1 MKKSI
6 NKKKIKKIIL
16 IIVSVILAL
25 AIIASAVAFIANYPD
40 KRTPIFNDNNQKL
53 EKQVFDEGYFKIGK
67 YDLIV
72 SVNGDDNANGTLEA
86 PLKTLNGAKEKLK
99 TSNIPDDANVT
110 VWFRE
115 GTYAFF
121 DTVNFNETDKSNVL
135 YRSYPNEEVVFSGS
149 KEISGNWKTTEINGV
164 NAFVT
169 DIPIKSDDDYFHS
182 LFKDGKRLSRSNYP
196 KADVFKVA
204 AEPNEDEKFVSDWD
218 ANFFVHSPVLYAHPE
233 DLLDFANQSDIDV
246 KLMHFWC
253 EDLLPVH
260 SIDKNT
266 GKITASKL
274 TAMKTRVDDNYILE
288 NVKEALSLPG
298 EWYLDRSEEKLYYIP
313 QEGDT
318 LKNTVVYAGSN
329 EQFFT
334 INNAQNISFQGINF
348 KNTDW
353 NHINGIHTGNP
364 FEKSHPLYKTIIYGA
379 EHPQAAFEVPAAI
392 YIVSSNGIDF
402 TDCSFENISYSA
414 LKFEKAS
421 KNCNITSCLFNEI
434 GGNAIFIHGDFV
446 VPATTQNINVTD
458 CHISNYGRI
467 FNNAIGIL
475 LTHAINCDL
484 THNEIHDGWYTGIS
498 VGWNWG
504 YTDNPTNN
512 INISNNLIYNIGN
525 GWLSD
530 MGAIYTLGIQPDT
543 VISGNVIYN
552 VGCDKGQYGYGG
564 WGIYLDEGSSE
575 ILVEKNLVYD
585 CSSQTFHQ
593 HYGKDNMIRNNIFAF
608 GGDGQFKISKREDH
622 NSLYLYNNI
631 FVGNDTPMY
640 KETLS
645 LDWFKDDNNLYW
657 DYNTFGKTVHS
668 GSSTNIFESE
678 NILGM
683 YGRGYYNNGIFADPL
698 FKDAENRDFTFAE
711 NSPAFEAGFEKWDY
725 SNAGTITEFKLN
737 N

>member
-1 MKKSI
+1 MKKI
-6 NKKKIKKIIL
+6 NLNKKKVKKIVIT
-16 IIVSVILAL
+16 IISIILAL
-25 AIIASAVAFIANYPD
+25 AIIAGAVAFIANYPD
-40 KRTPIFNDNNQKL
+40 KRDAVFNDSDKKPT
-53 EKQVFDEGYFKIGK
+53 KQVFDEGDFKMGE

-72 SVNGDDNANGTLEA
+72 SANGDDTAEGTLEA
-86 PLKTLNGAKEKLK
+86 PLKTLKGAKEKLK
-99 TSNIPDDANVT
+99 ALNLPEEASVT

-115 GTYAFF
+115 GTYTFF
-121 DTVNFNETDKSNVL
+121 DTVAFDESDKSNVL
-135 YRSYPNEEVVFSGS
+135 YRSYPDEEVIFSGS
-149 KEISGNWKTTEINGV
+149 KEIKGNWKETEINDV
-164 NAFVT
+164 KAFVT
-169 DIPIKSDDDYFHS
+169 DMPVKSDADYFRS
-182 LFKDGKRLSRSNYP
+182 LFKDGVRLSRSNYP
-196 KADVFKVA
+196 KTDVFKVA
-204 AEPNEDEKFVSDWD
+204 AEPNADEKIDSEWD
-218 ANFFVHSPVLYAHPE
+218 PNFFVHSPVLYAHPE
-233 DLLDFANQSDIDV
+233 DLLDFTNQEDIDV

-260 SIDKNT
+260 SIDKTT
-266 GKITASKL
+266 GKITTTKP

-313 QEGDT
+313 QDGDT
-318 LKNTVVYAGSN
+318 LENTVVYAGLN

-334 INNAQNISFQGINF
+334 INNAQSISFQGINF

-353 NHINGIHTGNP
+353 NHINGTHTGNP
-364 FEKSHPLYKTIIYGA
+364 FEESHPLYKTIKYGA

-392 YIVSSNGIDF
+392 HITSSNGINF
-402 TDCSFENISYSA
+402 TDCNFENISYTA
-414 LKFEKAS
+414 VKFEKAS

-434 GGNAIFIHGDFV
+434 GGNAVFIHGDFV

-475 LTHAINCDL
+475 LTHAIDCDL
-484 THNEIHDGWYTGIS
+484 THNEIHDGWYTGVS

-530 MGAIYTLGIQPDT
+530 MGGIYTLGIQPDT
-543 VISGNVIYN
+543 VISENIIHN
-552 VGCDKGQYGYGG
+552 VGCDEGKYGYGG

-608 GGDGQFKISKREDH
+608 GGEGQFRITRNEEH
-622 NSLYLYNNI
+622 NSLFLYNNI
-631 FVGNDTPMY
+631 LVGDDSVMY
-640 KETLS
+640 WNTIS
-645 LDWFKDDNNLYW
+645 LDWFKDNNNLYW
-657 DYNTFGKTVHS
+657 DYNTFGKTVFS
-668 GSSTNIFESE
+668 GNSTSIFDSE
-678 NILGM
+678 NILAM
-683 YGRGYYNNGIFADPL
+683 YGRGYYNNAILADPL
-698 FKDAENRDFTFAE
+698 FKDAENRDFTLAE
-711 NSPAFEAGFEKWDY
+711 NSPAFDGGFEPWEY
-725 SNAGTITEFKLN
+725 NAGTLTER
-737 N
+737 